1 MTRQTLIKIIALM
14 AKAVLTGLLV
24 WLIASRID
32 FSSAF
37 THIAAL
43 DTVVAVQAVAIL
55 VVIFAVGGYRLI
67 PILKMFGRPCGFAK
81 GYELSLI
88 GAFFS
93 QVLVTFL
100 SGDAIRVWRLM
111 QMDMELRTAATAIF
125 LDRAMG
131 SISIIALAGLGL
143 FPFLGIIDNPL
154 MAWSAILAVSGAF
167 TAVAIFALLGVVMP
181 DRLRQMRYIGAV
193 AELASASRFA
203 WAAPRQSAAALL
215 ASIVIHLLIVLT
227 IYVLS
232 RGFGLDI
239 TYFQCFM
246 VVPIIMLL
254 SMLPISFSGWG
265 VREGMMIVAFGLMG
279 FPADKALAV
288 SITFGL
294 AMIAASLPGGLLW
307 LWTRRDAKDASATP
321 AE

>member
-1 MTRQTLIKIIALM
+1 MTRKTLIKIIALL

-32 FSSAF
+32 FTSAF
-37 THIAAL
+37 THIGAL
-43 DTVVAVQAVAIL
+43 DTVVAVQAMALLVAI
-55 VVIFAVGGYRLI
+55 FAMGGYRLI
-67 PILKMFGRPCGFAK
+67 PILKMFGHPCGFAK
-81 GYELSLI
+81 GFEISLI
-88 GAFFS
+88 GAFFA

-100 SGDAIRVWRLM
+100 SGDAFRVWRLM
-111 QMDMELRTAATAIF
+111 QLDIELRTAATAVF

-143 FPFLGIIDNPL
+143 VPFLGIIDNPI
-154 MAWSAILAVSGAF
+154 MAWSAILAIAGAF
-167 TAVAIFALLGVVMP
+167 TAVGIFIVLGVVMP

-215 ASIVIHLLIVLT
+215 ASIVIHLLNVLT
-227 IYVLS
+227 IYVLA

-265 VREGMMIVAFGLMG
+265 VREGMMIVAFELMG

-307 LWTRRDAKDASATP
+307 LRTRRGAKDASVTP

>member
-1 MTRQTLIKIIALM
+1 MTRQTLIKIIALL

-37 THIAAL
+37 THIGAL
-43 DTVVAVQAVAIL
+43 DTVVAVQAVVIL
-55 VVIFAVGGYRLI
+55 VAMFATGGYRLI
-67 PILKMFGRPCGFAK
+67 PILKMFGRGCGFAK
-81 GYELSLI
+81 GFEISLI
-88 GAFFS
+88 GSFFA

-111 QMDMELRTAATAIF
+111 QLDMKLRTAATAIF

-131 SISIIALAGLGL
+131 SISIITLAGLGL
-143 FPFLGIIDNPL
+143 FPLLGIIENPL
-154 MAWSAILAVSGAF
+154 MAWSAILAVAGAF
-167 TAVAIFALLGVVMP
+167 TAVGIFVVLGVVMP
-181 DRLRQMRYIGAV
+181 DRLRQMRYLGAV

-203 WAAPRQSAAALL
+203 WAAPRQSAAAML
-215 ASIVIHLLIVLT
+215 ASIVIHLLNVLT
-227 IYVLS
+227 IYVLA

-239 TYFQCFM
+239 TFFQCFV

-265 VREGMMIVAFGLMG
+265 VREGMMIVAFGFMG

-307 LWTRRDAKDASATP
+307 LRTRRGAKDASVTP

>member
-1 MTRQTLIKIIALM
+1 M
-14 AKAVLTGLLV
+14 
-24 WLIASRID
+24 
-32 FSSAF
+32 
-37 THIAAL
+37 
-43 DTVVAVQAVAIL
+43 
-55 VVIFAVGGYRLI
+55 FATGGYRLI
-67 PILKMFGRPCGFAK
+67 PILEMFGRPCSFAK
-81 GYELSLI
+81 GFEISLI

-111 QMDMELRTAATAIF
+111 QLDIELKTAATAIF
-125 LDRAMG
+125 LDRVMG
-131 SISIIALAGLGL
+131 SISIITLAGLGL
-143 FPFLGIIDNPL
+143 IPLLGIIDNPL
-154 MAWSAILAVSGAF
+154 MAWSAILAIAAGV
-167 TAVAIFALLGVVMP
+167 TAVTIFALLGVVMP

-203 WAAPRQSAAALL
+203 WAAPRQSVAAML
-215 ASIVIHLLIVLT
+215 ASLVIHLLNVLT
-227 IYVLS
+227 IYVLA

-239 TYFQCFM
+239 TLFQCFV

-254 SMLPISFSGWG
+254 TMLPISFSGWG

-294 AMIAASLPGGLLW
+294 AMIAASLPGGLWW
-307 LWTRRDAKDASATP
+307 LRTRRGAKDASVTP

>member
-1 MTRQTLIKIIALM
+1 MTGKTLIKIIALL

-37 THIAAL
+37 THIGAL

-55 VVIFAVGGYRLI
+55 VATFAMGGYRLI

-81 GYELSLI
+81 GFEISLI
-88 GAFFS
+88 GAFFA

-100 SGDAIRVWRLM
+100 SGDALRVWRLM
-111 QMDMELRTAATAIF
+111 QLDIELRTAATAIF
-125 LDRAMG
+125 LDRALG
-131 SISIIALAGLGL
+131 LISIIFLAGLGL
-143 FPFLGIIDNPL
+143 FPLLAIIDNPI
-154 MAWSAILAVSGAF
+154 MAWSAMLAVAAGV
-167 TAVAIFALLGVVMP
+167 TVVGIFALLGVVMP
-181 DRLRQMRYIGAV
+181 DRLRQVRYIGAV

-203 WAAPRQSAAALL
+203 WAAPRQSAAAML
-215 ASIVIHLLIVLT
+215 ASIVIHLLIMLT
-227 IYVLS
+227 IYVLAH
-232 RGFGLDI
+232 GFGLDI
-239 TYFQCFM
+239 TFLQCFM
-246 VVPIIMLL
+246 VMPIIMLL

-265 VREGMMIVAFGLMG
+265 VREGMMIVAFELMG

-307 LWTRRDAKDASATP
+307 LRTRRGAKDASVNP

>member
-1 MTRQTLIKIIALM
+1 MTRQMSIKIFALL

-24 WLIASRID
+24 WVIASRID

-37 THIAAL
+37 AHIATL
-43 DTVVAVQAVAIL
+43 DAVVVVQAVAIL
-55 VVIFAVGGYRLI
+55 VAIFATGGYRLI
-67 PILKMFGRPCGFAK
+67 PILRMFGHNCGFAK
-81 GYELSLI
+81 GFEISLI
-88 GAFFS
+88 GAFFA

-100 SGDAIRVWRLM
+100 SGDAFRVWRLT
-111 QMDMELRTAATAIF
+111 QLDIELRTAATAIF

-131 SISIIALAGLGL
+131 SIAIIALAGLGL
-143 FPFLGIIDNPL
+143 YPLLGIIDSPL
-154 MAWSAILAVSGAF
+154 MAWSSTLAIAAGV
-167 TAVAIFALLGVVMP
+167 TAVVIFAVLGMVMP
-181 DRLRQMRYIGAV
+181 ARLRQIRYFGAV

-203 WAAPRQSAAALL
+203 WAAPWQSAAAIL
-215 ASIVIHLLIVLT
+215 ASTTIHLLNVLA
-227 IYVLS
+227 IYVLAH
-232 RGFGLDI
+232 GFGLDI

-254 SMLPISFSGWG
+254 SMLPVSFSGWG
-265 VREGMMIVAFGLMG
+265 VREGMMIVAFGLLG

-294 AMIAASLPGGLLW
+294 VMIAASLPGGLLW
-307 LWTRRDAKDASATP
+307 LRTRRRNQDASTTP